1 MATREPRWVRVF
13 LKGLGEVG
21 TVRLAAERAGVDFS
35 TAYAR
40 RRRHPDFAAEWEAA
54 VDRDRSP
61 SARLRSGE
69 PLARRADTM
78 VGAEASAAPRPA
90 RGGGSDELCVRP
102 DGKMVRVGEGRWSVA
117 RERRF
122 LAELASSANVRRAA
136 AAAGVST
143 AALYARRLKHGG
155 FRAAW
160 DLAIDAGKARVHA
173 YLIEAADRTFDP
185 ASLPI
190 PSDGPRVSVSEAVS
204 ILRLKGVEPATQ
216 REPSAAVSAEEHEA
230 AIERIVERLGRLRE
244 RIERER
250 REAGWSEHDGE
261 WIPPGWVRAEPAA
274 DA

>member
-13 LKGLGEVG
+13 LKSLGEVG

-40 RRRHPDFAAEWEAA
+40 RRRHPDFAAEWDAA
-54 VDRDRSP
+54 Q
-61 SARLRSGE
+61 
-69 PLARRADTM
+69 ARRTDNA
-78 VGAEASAAPRPA
+78 VGSETSAAPCSA
-90 RGGGSDELCVRP
+90 GGGESDELCVRP

-122 LAELASSANVRRAA
+122 LTELASSANVRRAA

-216 REPSAAVSAEEHEA
+216 REASAAVSAEEHEA